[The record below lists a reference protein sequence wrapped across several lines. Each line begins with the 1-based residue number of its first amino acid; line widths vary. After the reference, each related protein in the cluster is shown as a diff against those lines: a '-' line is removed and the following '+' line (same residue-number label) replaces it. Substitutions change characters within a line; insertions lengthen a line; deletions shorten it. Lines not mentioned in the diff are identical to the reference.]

1 MDIEIVLLRTGQ
13 IPEAKQLIYSGAHEL
28 FHERETLAESMAYYE
43 SKGQLHDVEEF
54 QRAYLQNGGT
64 FLMMRSGGRV
74 IGTGA
79 LRRLEDGVGE
89 IKRLWLLPEYH
100 GQGLGNQML
109 ARLLAAA
116 RERGYTRVRLETDAV
131 HQTRALAFYRK
142 VGFTEIP
149 RYGDDADAV
158 ALELALK

>member
-1 MDIEIVLLRTGQ
+1 
-13 IPEAKQLIYSGAHEL
+13 
-28 FHERETLAESMAYYE
+28 
-43 SKGQLHDVEEF
+43 VEEF